1 MNPRTER
8 LKLFENA
15 AAALKKAASAL
26 EHEKR
31 VEESG
36 LPDIGN
42 GIDLKVEVSRYEIE
56 LIKRALDESGGSLSK
71 AARLLG
77 LSSTT
82 LHMKLKRHGIS
93 RKHARKRERE
103 SSPGWAATP

>member
-1 MNPRTER
+1 MNIRTDR

-15 AAALKKAASAL
+15 AEALKKAASVL
-26 EHEKR
+26 EHERR

-36 LPDIGN
+36 LPDIRN
-42 GIDLKVEVSRYEIE
+42 GINLKVEISRYEIE
-56 LIKRALDESGGSLSK
+56 LIKRALEESDGSLSK

-82 LHMKLKRHGIS
+82 LHMKLKRYGIS
-93 RKHARKRERE
+93 RKAARNIRRL
-103 SSPGWAATP
+103 SLVNG